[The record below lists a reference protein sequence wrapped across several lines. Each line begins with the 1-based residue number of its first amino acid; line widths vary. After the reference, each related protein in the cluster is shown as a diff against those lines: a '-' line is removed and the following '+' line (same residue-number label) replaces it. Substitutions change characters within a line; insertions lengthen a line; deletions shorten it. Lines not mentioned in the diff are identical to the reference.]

1 MDYIYYQIFKM
12 KNTQLLSLIFIL
24 GISLSFSTKRIENRK
39 YKLTGKIVGDIALP
53 PGCGY
58 IAYATVIEFEIID
71 SNIKNYTNK
80 KIPIIVKC
88 PESYGN
94 HFFEKDKIYTLSLID
109 KSQTDFGWTITNLNV
124 EKKYNLD
131 KKLWAI
137 SIKKEE

>member
-1 MDYIYYQIFKM
+1 M
-12 KNTQLLSLIFIL
+12 KNIYLITCMAVLGLL
-24 GISLSFSTKRIENRK
+24 LSFSPKKIENQK
-39 YKLTGKIVGDIALP
+39 YKLTGKVVNDISLP
-53 PGCGY
+53 PDCGY
-58 IAYATVIEFEIID
+58 IAYATVIEFEIIN
-71 SNIKNYTNK
+71 SNIKNYTDT

>member
-1 MDYIYYQIFKM
+1 M
-12 KNTQLLSLIFIL
+12 KSIQLVIFIIFL
-24 GISLSFSTKRIENRK
+24 GISLSFSPEKMESKK
-39 YKLTGKIVGDIALP
+39 YKLTGKIVNDIALP

-71 SNIKNYTNK
+71 SNIKNYTDK

-88 PESYGN
+88 PEFYGD
-94 HFFEKDKIYTLSLID
+94 HFFEKNKVYTLNIID
-109 KSQTDFGWTITNLNV
+109 KSQTDFGWTITNLSI